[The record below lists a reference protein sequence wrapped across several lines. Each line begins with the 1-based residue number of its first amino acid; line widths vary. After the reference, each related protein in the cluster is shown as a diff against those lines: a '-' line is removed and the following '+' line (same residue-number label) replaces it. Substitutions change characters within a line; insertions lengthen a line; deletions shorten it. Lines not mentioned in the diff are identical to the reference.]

1 MRTIEY
7 YDNNYDEWFD
17 VNWSDVV
24 SGTVVRIYEEDGTPV
39 PDGTGIF
46 ELKVLTDA
54 YQQTVTS
61 GGGLIWHIDI
71 ADPDPP
77 FPVPRR
83 EE

>member
-7 YDNNYDEWFD
+7 YDYDTDEWFD
-17 VNWSDVV
+17 VDWSDVV
-24 SGTVVRIYEEDGTPV
+24 SGTMVRMYEEDGTAI

-46 ELKVLTDA
+46 EMNVMSDA

-61 GGGLIWHIDI
+61 GGELIWHIDI
-71 ADPDPP
+71 ADPDPS
-77 FPVPRR
+77 PVPRR